1 MTALAT
7 LYTSLYN
14 ALDGNALWQSRVYP
28 EIVPA
33 QIVRPYVVFFVSTGG
48 ERNELKRDDAQFTMV
63 VKCVSLQMSE
73 ALDGAGRIGAILNNA
88 GSQGNGTIA
97 GDADWVITT
106 IEQMRVVQQIER
118 INNDQPLYNSGH
130 MFNIIMEK
138 L

>member
-1 MTALAT
+1 MSALGT
-7 LYTSLYN
+7 LYTSMYN
-14 ALDGNALWQSRVYP
+14 ALSGDALWNDRVYP

-33 QIVRPYVVFFVSTGG
+33 QIVRPYAVFFVSTGG
-48 ERNELKRDDAQFTMV
+48 ERNELKRDDAEFTFV

-73 ALDGAGRIGAILNNA
+73 ALDGAGRIGTILNNA
-88 GSQGNGTIA
+88 GSQGDGTIV
-97 GDADWVITT
+97 GDSYWVITT

-130 MFNIIMEK
+130 MFNIMMEK